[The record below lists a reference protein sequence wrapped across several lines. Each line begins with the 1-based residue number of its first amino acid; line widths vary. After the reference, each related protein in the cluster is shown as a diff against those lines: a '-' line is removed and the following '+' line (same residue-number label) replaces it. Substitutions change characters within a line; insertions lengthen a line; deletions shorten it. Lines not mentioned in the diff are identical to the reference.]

1 MKTSKEKRKAWFKKK
16 RKEAEK
22 LGYRIFKEKEL
33 RLEEI
38 VGEGNFG
45 RVYRAEFQGKT
56 VAFKQIDPEKLIA

>member
-1 MKTSKEKRKAWFKKK
+1 MKTRKERKTWFKKK
-16 RKEAEK
+16 RKEAEN